1 MTLRDNRDRLVM
13 QSVMGRIHHP
23 TIGRGGVF
31 KLCHDGV
38 SRVLPSVGGITYN
51 VRLGD
56 CVFDKVCDHV
66 EPGVSMSNPNDK
78 ENDALVMLTCVGN
91 TARIVSGEAKGATG
105 FVTGF
110 HGGIEHTL
118 LWFSDEDME
127 KMLPED
133 RILIKAY
140 GQGLS
145 LLDFPDIMLTGIDPA
160 LLDRMKLSVENGQLI
175 VPVAGIIPAHLM
187 GAGQGMGSGHTGD
200 YDLMTA
206 DWDEIVR
213 CGLDRLCYGDIV
225 LLQNCDNTF
234 GRGYLTG
241 AVSVGV
247 VVHSDCTVMG
257 HGPGITTLMTCK
269 RPVITGVLDKSA
281 NLANYMGI
289 AR

>member
-31 KLCHDGV
+31 KLCHDGI

-51 VRLGD
+51 VKLGD

-91 TARIVSGEAKGATG
+91 TAKVVSGEAKGAAG

-140 GQGLS
+140 GQGLA
-145 LLDFPDIMLTGIDPA
+145 LLDFPDIMLTGLDPA
-160 LLDRMKLSVENGQLI
+160 LLDRMKLSVANGQLV

-257 HGPGITTLMTCK
+257 HGPGITTLMTAK
-269 RPVITGVLDKSA
+269 KPLITGVLDKSA

-289 AR
+289 AL

>member
-23 TIGRGGVF
+23 TIGRSGVF
-31 KLCHDGV
+31 KLCHDGM

-56 CVFDKVCDHV
+56 CVYDKVCDHV

-91 TARIVSGEAKGATG
+91 TARVVSGEAKGAEG

-145 LLDFPDIMLTGIDPA
+145 LLDFPDIMLTGVDPA
-160 LLDRMKLSVENGQLI
+160 LLDRMGLSVQNGQLTL
-175 VPVAGIIPAHLM
+175 PVAGIIPAHLM

-213 CGLDRLCYGDIV
+213 RGLDRLCYGDIV
-225 LLQNCDNTF
+225 LLQDCDNTF

-247 VVHSDCTVMG
+247 VVHSDCTIMG

-269 RPVITGVLDKSA
+269 KPLITGVLDKSA
-281 NLANYMGI
+281 NLAHYMGV

>member
-23 TIGRGGVF
+23 TIGHSGVF
-31 KLCHDGV
+31 KLSHDG
-38 SRVLPSVGGITYN
+38 SNQVLPSVGGITYN
-51 VRLGD
+51 VKLGD

-66 EPGVSMSNPNDK
+66 EPGVSMRNPNDK
-78 ENDALVMLTCVGN
+78 ENDALVMLTCIGN
-91 TARIVSGEAKGATG
+91 EAKVVSGEAKGARG

-145 LLDFPDIMLTGIDPA
+145 LLDFPDIFLTGIDPA
-160 LLDRMKLSVENGQLI
+160 LLDRMGLAIENGKLI
-175 VPVAGIIPAHLM
+175 APVAGIIPAHLM

-206 DWDEIVR
+206 DWDELVR

-241 AVSVGV
+241 AVSIGV
-247 VVHSDCTVMG
+247 VVHSDCVIMG

-269 RPVITGVLDKSA
+269 KPLIEGRLDKSA

>member
-1 MTLRDNRDRLVM
+1 MKLRDNRERLVM

-31 KLCHDGV
+31 KLGHDG
-38 SRVLPSVGGITYN
+38 SNQVLPSVGGITYN

-56 CVFDKVCDHV
+56 SVFGHVCDHV

-78 ENDALVMLTCVGN
+78 ENEALVMLACIGN
-91 TARIVSGEAKGATG
+91 IGTVVSGEAKGAKG

-118 LWFSDEDME
+118 LWFAPQDME

-140 GQGLS
+140 GQGLA
-145 LLDFPDIMLTGIDPA
+145 LLDYPELQLTGIDPA
-160 LLDRMKLSVENGQLI
+160 LLDAIAPQPAGEKLR
-175 VPVAGIIPAHLM
+175 VPVAGIVPAHLM
-187 GAGQGMGSGHTGD
+187 GAGLGMGSGYTGD

-206 DWDEIVR
+206 DWGEIER
-213 CGLDRLCYGDIV
+213 NHLENLRYGDLV
-225 LLQNCDNTF
+225 LLQDCDTGL
-234 GRGYLTG
+234 GRGYLGG
-241 AVSVGV
+241 AVTLGV
-247 VVHSDCTVMG
+247 VVHSNCTIMG

-269 RPVITGVLDKSA
+269 RPLLEAVLDPTA
-281 NLANYMGI
+281 NLTRFLGI
-289 AR
+289 DG

>member
-1 MTLRDNRDRLVM
+1 MTLRDNRNRLVM

-31 KLCHDGV
+31 KLCHDGI

-51 VRLGD
+51 VKLGD

-91 TARIVSGEAKGATG
+91 TAKVVSGEAKGAAG

-145 LLDFPDIMLTGIDPA
+145 LLDFPDIMLTGLDPA
-160 LLDRMKLSVENGQLI
+160 LLDRMKLSVANGQLV

-257 HGPGITTLMTCK
+257 HGPGITTLMTAK
-269 RPVITGVLDKSA
+269 KPLITGVLDKSA

-289 AR
+289 AL

>member
-1 MTLRDNRDRLVM
+1 MTLTDNRERLVI

-23 TIGRGGVF
+23 TIGRSGVF

-66 EPGVSMSNPNDK
+66 EPGVSISNPNDK
-78 ENDALVMLTCVGN
+78 ENDALVMLACIGN
-91 TARIVSGEAKGATG
+91 EAKVVSGEAKGAKG

-118 LWFSDEDME
+118 LWFSNEDME
-127 KMLPED
+127 KMLPDD

-140 GQGLS
+140 GLGLA
-145 LLDFPDIMLTGIDPA
+145 LDDFPEIHFTGIDPS
-160 LLDRMKLSVENGQLI
+160 LLDKMSLSVVNDRLV

-187 GAGQGMGSGHTGD
+187 GAGQGMGSGYTGD

-206 DWDEIVR
+206 DWDEIKR
-213 CGLDRLCYGDIV
+213 CGLDRLRYGDIV
-225 LLQNCDNTF
+225 LLENCDNTY
-234 GRGYLTG
+234 GRGFLTG
-241 AVSVGV
+241 AVSIGV

-257 HGPGITTLMTCK
+257 HGPGISTLMTCK
-269 RPVITGVLDKSA
+269 KPLITGILDKNA
-281 NLANYMGI
+281 NLANYMNVSN
-289 AR
+289 